1 MTKNCKFSSLKVQ
14 SKPPKNLVVLNKLLQ
29 LLLHHDSKCQFD
41 EDLFENLIGFMITNQ
56 SGDDKKQK
64 SVAQKIEELIH
75 GIGDANPSQSL

>member
-1 MTKNCKFSSLKVQ
+1 
-14 SKPPKNLVVLNKLLQ
+14 
-29 LLLHHDSKCQFD
+29 
-41 EDLFENLIGFMITNQ
+41 MITNQ